1 MKRSLL
7 THFLRSIVLAAT
19 LAALLGAGTGC
30 HAIRKA
36 SDDTVAY
43 VRGELD
49 TTLSHRFQDTVKAT
63 KAALEELKF
72 TKVSTNEDALLAI
85 FIVRTADNRK
95 VEVKVTQLAD
105 SLSKVQIRVGT
116 FGDESLS
123 YRVLER
129 INANF

>member
-1 MKRSLL
+1 MKRSILS
-7 THFLRSIVLAAT
+7 HCFRSIALVAM
-19 LAALLGAGTGC
+19 LAALIGAGTGC
-30 HAIRKA
+30 HAIRRA

-49 TTLSHRFQDTVKAT
+49 TSLSHRFQDTVKAT

-85 FIVRTADNRK
+85 FVVRTADNRK
-95 VEVKVTQLAD
+95 VEVRLTQVAD
-105 SLSKVQIRVGT
+105 KLTKVQIRVGT
-116 FGDESLS
+116 FGDESIS